1 MLSQAAY
8 ETTKRKEHSSRSSGV
23 AYSNG
28 FFLAGMPGAFPCFP
42 GGIEGSMHEGMGCCF
57 LGGGKPA
64 GMGVVCLELDVL
76 LILLVWMTP

>member
-42 GGIEGSMHEGMGCCF
+42 GGIEGGMHEGM
-57 LGGGKPA
+57 
-64 GMGVVCLELDVL
+64 VVVF
-76 LILLVWMTP
+76 